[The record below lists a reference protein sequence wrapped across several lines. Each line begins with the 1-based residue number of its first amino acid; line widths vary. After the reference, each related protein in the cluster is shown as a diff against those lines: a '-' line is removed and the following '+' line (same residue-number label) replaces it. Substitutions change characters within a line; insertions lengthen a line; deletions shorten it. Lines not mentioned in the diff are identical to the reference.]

1 MDELHDIIS
10 MIDDDIVQS
19 QIFIILIWIL
29 YWRIS
34 PKHII
39 SFWFC
44 QFQVGVQHAIDKP
57 EPLSGKKTA
66 PEEAMDGIQEDD
78 GTKKPAAQNEE
89 KEGPPI
95 FTPPPTTSSSSSAA
109 NQTSN
114 PKLLEKSDSMDQE
127 MDMVDWAEL
136 ANALEGDYADFD
148 SLMSGIDN
156 TELNQAETK
165 TTTAAAAAGEGD
177 DEASKTADMGSRGED
192 SLSTS
197 NASREPNLTYL
208 EQFFT
213 SPPREFVVRT
223 VRSEL
228 IEVLISN
235 GGDVTDNRFL
245 QGLNVL
251 SELFRS
257 SINFNTSLSAV
268 LNGSWKSISRPMYHY
283 GGCVGMNERGD
294 FVYTLGK
301 MCFNMFKPGAVR
313 VTVQNTMNHIEPV
326 CRMDQLPT
334 AAPWSLRREL
344 CLSDPETL
352 QTSNMLKSY
361 DVVVALMIE
370 PGQFAAAKGE
380 SVPSPA
386 RRLKALQVARGY
398 FLPDPD
404 TPNRLTVWFTGGEL
418 APAPFTD
425 EDLEKGY
432 GGLDDW
438 VEFFGAEYK
447 RTWTEALSDMGA
459 KLFLGAELPNE
470 MDPNGKMEYTLHRP
484 FGGHGKGHA
493 DVMYVDGELLIT
505 KGQSGSIHVMVAQK

>member
-1 MDELHDIIS
+1 MEGWIAVFAPERKCYLHCLFILDPDIHCAH
-10 MIDDDIVQS
+10 
-19 QIFIILIWIL
+19 
-29 YWRIS
+29 
-34 PKHII
+34 PKKMQFFLFL
-39 SFWFC
+39 SRYE
-44 QFQVGVQHAIDKP
+44 FQVGVQHAIDKP
-57 EPLSGKKTA
+57 EPLPGKRE
-66 PEEAMDGIQEDD
+66 PLEEFIDD
-78 GTKKPAAQNEE
+78 GAAKQDNEDGAKKPAAQKDES
-89 KEGPPI
+89 EGPPI
-95 FTPPPTTSSSSSAA
+95 FTPPLPTTMSSTATA
-109 NQTSN
+109 QKAN
-114 PKLLEKSDSMDQE
+114 PKFLEKSDSMDEE

-156 TELNQAETK
+156 TELNQAETI
-165 TTTAAAAAGEGD
+165 TTEGQGEVE
-177 DEASKTADMGSRGED
+177 DEASKTASRGED
-192 SLSTS
+192 TLSTS

-228 IEVLISN
+228 IDVLISN

-283 GGCVGMNERGD
+283 GGCVGMNERGN

-352 QTSNMLKSY
+352 RTSNMLKSY
-361 DVVVALMIE
+361 DVVVALTIE